1 MLKFNKIDFMNN
13 SFFSRFTPK
22 EPKFF
27 HLLKQVSEVLI
38 AASDLLVDSMQCST
52 REERTDYFHK
62 IKDQERLGDQLAHKI
77 FEELSTSFITPFDRE
92 DIHSL
97 ADCMDDVIDR
107 VNSCAKR
114 IAIYNPKA
122 NNPMAIELG
131 LVVKDDAK
139 CIDIAMKELE
149 SLRKNASS
157 IKARSKELHDLENK
171 ADDLYEVAIIKL
183 FEEETDGIELIKEK
197 EILAELEKA
206 TDAAERVGKVL
217 KTIIV
222 KYA

>member
-1 MLKFNKIDFMNN
+1 MNN

-38 AASDLLVDSMQCST
+38 AASDLLASSMQCNT

-62 IKDQERLGDQLAHKI
+62 IKDHERQGDQLAHKI
-77 FEELSTSFITPFDRE
+77 FEELSSSFITPFDRE
-92 DIHSL
+92 DIHLL
-97 ADCMDDVIDR
+97 ADCLDDVIDR

-114 IAIYNPKA
+114 IAIYNPKS

-131 LVVKDDAK
+131 LVVKEDAK

-149 SLRKNASS
+149 TLRKNAASL
-157 IKARSKELHDLENK
+157 KARSKELHDLENK

-183 FEEETDGIELIKEK
+183 FEEERDGIELIKEK

>member
-1 MLKFNKIDFMNN
+1 
-13 SFFSRFTPK
+13 
-22 EPKFF
+22 
-27 HLLKQVSEVLI
+27 
-38 AASDLLVDSMQCST
+38 
-52 REERTDYFHK
+52 
-62 IKDQERLGDQLAHKI
+62 
-77 FEELSTSFITPFDRE
+77 
-92 DIHSL
+92 
-97 ADCMDDVIDR
+97 MDDVIDR

-131 LVVKDDAK
+131 FVVKDDAK